1 MPLPSGIKRR
11 GNSYSARYV
20 LPRSVQRIVGKH
32 DLVQALGTNSL
43 DDAVALAAPIIAGW
57 KAWAVAISKGNTEH
71 GPEVYIR
78 RAEVAHR
85 LIRDGIDQW
94 SPELIVERA
103 RDSYAMRQS
112 GVVSAIDV
120 EAQVSNDVERYVS
133 QQEQTGSPIDTEGLQ
148 RAHRAALGQLGTTVA
163 DSLQSFLQERS
174 SDLTAQSLAEA
185 EKRCG
190 AFVQWIGRSTE
201 IATVN
206 RIAAGQ
212 FVAKVIQP
220 RDVSRVTKTKEV
232 SACRVWF
239 QWAMLRGQIEANP
252 FDRMQATLKKSKRG
266 VEAARRTWTDGELLV
281 VLKGLKDDRREP
293 LLLPLTL
300 LALYT
305 GMRLNEVCNLTVSDY
320 DPAAQVLHVR
330 EGKSQAAV
338 RMVPIHPAIGP
349 TVAALANATPDGY
362 LLPGLVPG
370 GPDRKRGHGIGKTW
384 GRRIRSL
391 GITDRRLVFH
401 ALRATFIT
409 SALNGGAPKEVVQ
422 QVAGHERE
430 GVTMTSYARVLS
442 LDLCRAAVE
451 GVIFAAADGFLAL
464 PAVSASESHAA

>member
-43 DDAVALAAPIIAGW
+43 ADAVELAAPIIAGW
-57 KAWAVAISKGNTEH
+57 KAWAVAIGKGNAEH

-78 RAEVAHR
+78 RAEVAQR

-103 RDSYAMRQS
+103 RESYAMGQS
-112 GVVSAIDV
+112 GEVRAIDV
-120 EAQVSNDVERYVS
+120 YAQVSNDVERYVS
-133 QQEQTGSPIDTEGLQ
+133 QQEQAGHPIDTDGLQ

-163 DSLQSFLQERS
+163 DSLESFLKERS
-174 SDLTAQSLAEA
+174 GDLTAQSLAEV
-185 EKRCG
+185 EKRCK
-190 AFVQWIGRSTE
+190 AFVQWVGRSTE
-201 IATVN
+201 IATVT
-206 RIAAGQ
+206 RIVAGQ

-239 QWAMLRGQIEANP
+239 QWAMLRGQIDANP

-266 VEAARRTWTDGELLV
+266 QEAARRVWTEGELLV
-281 VLKGLKDDRREP
+281 VLRGLKDDRKEP
-293 LLLPLTL
+293 LLFPLTL

-305 GMRLNEVCNLTVSDY
+305 GMRLNEVSNLTVTDY
-320 DPAAQVLHVR
+320 DAASQVLHVR

-338 RMVPIHPAIGP
+338 RAVPIHPAIRD
-349 TVAALANATPDGY
+349 TVEALVKATPDGY

-409 SALNGGAPKEVVQ
+409 AALNGGAPKEVVQ
-422 QVAGHERE
+422 QIAGHERE

-442 LDLCRAAVE
+442 LDLCRAAVA
-451 GVIFAAADGFLAL
+451 GVSMGSADAYACPSPSNQGTTL
-464 PAVSASESHAA
+464 S

>member
-1 MPLPSGIKRR
+1 MSLPSGIKRR
-11 GNSYSARYV
+11 GNTYSARYV
-20 LPRSVQRIVGKH
+20 LPRSVQRIAGRH
-32 DLVQALGTNSL
+32 DLVQALGTSSL
-43 DDAVALAAPIIAGW
+43 SDAVELAGPIIAGW
-57 KAWAVAISKGNTEH
+57 KAWAVAVSKGDMRHE
-71 GPEVYIR
+71 PEVYVR

-103 RDSYAMRQS
+103 REVFAMHQEGKLR
-112 GVVSAIDV
+112 AIDV
-120 EAQVSNDVERYVS
+120 EAQLDFDVERYVV
-133 QQEQTGSPIDTEGLQ
+133 QQEQTGTQIDVEGIE
-148 RAHRAALGQLGTTVA
+148 RARRASIGQLGMTVEE
-163 DSLQSFLQERS
+163 SLERFLAERS
-174 SDLTAQSLAEA
+174 GDLTAQSLTEI
-185 EKRCG
+185 EKRCR
-190 AFVQWIGRSTE
+190 AFVHWIGRSAE
-201 IATVN
+201 MATVT
-206 RIAAGQ
+206 RIVAGQ

-220 RDVSRVTKTKEV
+220 RQVSRVTKTKEV

-239 QWAMLRGQIEANP
+239 QWAMLRGEIDANP

-266 VEAARRTWTDGELLV
+266 QEAARRVWTEGELLV
-281 VLKGLKDDRREP
+281 VLRGLKDDRREP
-293 LLLPLTL
+293 LLYPLTL

-305 GMRLNEVCNLTVSDY
+305 GMRLNEVCNLSVSDY

-338 RMVPIHPAIGP
+338 RMVPIHPAIVP

-451 GVIFAAADGFLAL
+451 AVIFAAVDGFLAL
-464 PAVSASESHAA
+464 PEVSASESHAA

>member
-1 MPLPSGIKRR
+1 M
-11 GNSYSARYV
+11 
-20 LPRSVQRIVGKH
+20 
-32 DLVQALGTNSL
+32 
-43 DDAVALAAPIIAGW
+43 
-57 KAWAVAISKGNTEH
+57 
-71 GPEVYIR
+71 R

-85 LIRDGIDQW
+85 LIRDGIDHW
-94 SPELIVERA
+94 SPELIAERA
-103 RDSYAMRQS
+103 RESYAMRES
-112 GVVSAIDV
+112 GEISAIDV
-120 EAQVSNDVERYVS
+120 EAQVARDVERYVS
-133 QQEQTGSPIDTEGLQ
+133 QQEQAGAQVDAEGLQ
-148 RAHRAALGQLGTTVA
+148 RAHKAARGQLGVSVA
-163 DSLQSFLQERS
+163 DSLEDFLQERS
-174 SDLTAQSLAEA
+174 GDLTAQSFAEV
-185 EKRCG
+185 EKRCR
-190 AFVQWIGRSTE
+190 AFVNWIGRSTE
-201 IATVN
+201 IATVT

-239 QWAMLRGQIEANP
+239 QWAMLRGQIDTNP

-266 VEAARRTWTDGELLV
+266 QEATRRTWTDGELLV
-281 VLKGLKDDRREP
+281 VLRGLKDDRREP
-293 LLLPLTL
+293 LLFPLTL

-320 DPAAQVLHVR
+320 DPAAHVLYIR

-338 RMVPIHPAIGP
+338 RVVPIHPAIRP
-349 TVAALANATPDGY
+349 TVAALAQATPDGY
-362 LLPGLVPG
+362 LLPGLVAG

-391 GITDRRLVFH
+391 GINDRRLVFH

-409 SALNGGAPKEVVQ
+409 AALNSGAPKEVVQ

-442 LDLCRAAVE
+442 LDLCRSAVE
-451 GVIFAAADGFLAL
+451 GVSFGAVDDFLR
-464 PAVSASESHAA
+464 

>member
-1 MPLPSGIKRR
+1 M
-11 GNSYSARYV
+11 
-20 LPRSVQRIVGKH
+20 
-32 DLVQALGTNSL
+32 QALGTNSL
-43 DDAVALAAPIIAGW
+43 ADAVELAAPIIAGW
-57 KAWAVAISKGNTEH
+57 KAWAVAIDKGNAEH

-78 RAEVAHR
+78 RAELAHR
-85 LIRDGIDQW
+85 MIHDGIDQW

-103 RDSYAMRQS
+103 RESYAMRQS
-112 GVVSAIDV
+112 GEVCAIDV
-120 EAQVSNDVERYVS
+120 EAQVANDVERYVI
-133 QQEQTGSPIDTEGLQ
+133 QQEQAGRPIDTDGLK

-163 DSLQSFLQERS
+163 DSLESFLKERS
-174 SDLTAQSLAEA
+174 GDLTAQSLAEVD
-185 EKRCG
+185 KRCK
-190 AFVQWIGRSTE
+190 AFVQWVGRSTE
-201 IATVN
+201 IATVT
-206 RIAAGQ
+206 RIVAGQ

-239 QWAMLRGQIEANP
+239 QWAMLRGQIDANP

-266 VEAARRTWTDGELLV
+266 QEAARRVWTEGELLV
-281 VLKGLKDDRREP
+281 VLRGLKDDRKEP
-293 LLLPLTL
+293 LLFPLTL

-305 GMRLNEVCNLTVSDY
+305 GMRLNEVSNLTVTDY
-320 DPAAQVLHVR
+320 DATCQVLHVR

-338 RMVPIHPAIGP
+338 RAVPIHPAIRD
-349 TVAALANATPDGY
+349 TVEALVKATPDGY

-409 SALNGGAPKEVVQ
+409 AALNGGAPKEVVQ
-422 QVAGHERE
+422 QIAGHERE

-442 LDLCRAAVE
+442 LDLCRAAVA
-451 GVIFAAADGFLAL
+451 GVSMGRADDYACPSPPNQDTTL
-464 PAVSASESHAA
+464 S